1 MADGPASRDRT
12 VAARAE
18 CEVGVAV
25 ARIAEA
31 LEKRDVLA
39 IISGE
44 YRARDI
50 HASLKGAAWVSESE
64 EAWVHERAVSSD

>member
-1 MADGPASRDRT
+1 MADGPASRAPIVT
-12 VAARAE
+12 ARAE

-50 HASLKGAAWVSESE
+50 HAALEGAAPD
-64 EAWVHERAVSSD
+64 AVCILLPSS